1 VRILTAT
8 TAELLAD
15 LVLTAHA
22 LFVVFVIAGGFL
34 ALRWRW
40 LVWLHVPAVAWG
52 VTVELTGWICPLTP
66 LENSLREGAGLR
78 PYSGDFIEH
87 YLTTMLYPVSLTR
100 DTQLLLATFAFIIN
114 AVAYLLLWRQSMRP
128 KR

>member
-1 VRILTAT
+1 MTAT
-8 TAELLAD
+8 TAETLAD

-52 VTVELTGWICPLTP
+52 MTVELTGWVCPLTP
-66 LENSLREGAGLR
+66 LENSLRAVAGLS
-78 PYSGDFIEH
+78 PYSGDFIGH
-87 YLTTMLYPVSLTR
+87 YLSTMLYPVSLTR
-100 DTQLLLATFAFIIN
+100 NTQLVLGALAFIIN
-114 AVAYLLLWRQSMRP
+114 TAAYSLLWRQSVRP
-128 KR
+128 DH